1 MEQGRSASFD
11 FRRFHFPTNVSD
23 PIPQDLP
30 LDIGANR
37 AARKWSRKELLGRL
51 LWSLCGP
58 LFRYSPRLCWGWRRA
73 LLRAFGAKVGQ
84 QVQIH
89 PSVRIF
95 IPWNLSI
102 GDWSSI
108 GFDAL
113 LYNLGPL
120 HIGSRVTI
128 SQRAHICG
136 GSHDFR
142 DPVMPLLKLPVSI
155 HDEAWIC
162 ADAFVGP
169 NVSVGAGA
177 VVGARAVAIKNIGR
191 DEIVAGNP
199 AKKIGDRP

>member
-1 MEQGRSASFD
+1 MTLSKVPEPR
-11 FRRFHFPTNVSD
+11 V
-23 PIPQDLP
+23 QDIP
-30 LDIGANR
+30 LDIAANR
-37 AARKWSRKELLGRL
+37 SATKWTRKELLGRV
-51 LWSLCGP
+51 LWAVCSP

-73 LLRAFGAKVGQ
+73 LLRAFGSKVGQ

-108 GFDAL
+108 GFEAL

-120 HIGSRVTI
+120 RIGSRVTI

-142 DPVMPLLKLPVSI
+142 DPDMRLLKLPI
-155 HDEAWIC
+155 TIGDEAWIC
-162 ADAFVGP
+162 TDAFVGP
-169 NVSVGAGA
+169 GIIVAERSI
-177 VVGARAVAIKNIGR
+177 VGARAVAVKDTARG
-191 DEIVAGNP
+191 EIVAGNP
-199 AKKIGDRP
+199 ARNIGTRPL